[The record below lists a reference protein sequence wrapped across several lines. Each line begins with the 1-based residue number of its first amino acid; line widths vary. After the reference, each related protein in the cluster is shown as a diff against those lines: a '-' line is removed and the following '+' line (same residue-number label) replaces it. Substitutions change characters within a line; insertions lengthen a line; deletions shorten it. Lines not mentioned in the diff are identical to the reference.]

1 MKQIRTSGIL
11 LHPTSFPGPDGIG
24 DLGPQAYAWI
34 DFLESSGCTIW
45 QTLPL
50 GPTGYGDSPYQC
62 FSACAGNPLL
72 VSPTLLLDEGYLSPE
87 DFYDR
92 PAFPLHQVDFGP
104 AIEWKQKI
112 MSRAYQ
118 NFTAKGGLQTPEY
131 ITFCEE
137 NARWLNDFALFMAIK
152 NDNGGVAWQYWPEGL
167 KKRDKKA
174 INAFSVANSA
184 EINFYKFLQFYFFK
198 QWNNLMN
205 YAHEKGIKIV
215 GDIPIFVS
223 MDSSDVWSNPDLF
236 YLDGEGNPTVVAG
249 VPPDYFSPTG
259 QLWGNPLYNYDYI
272 KKDNY
277 KYFINKFSHLLNLYD
292 VLRIDHFRGFDSYYA
307 IPHGSPDATGGKWVK
322 GPGIELFNEIKKSL
336 GDVNIVVED
345 LGFLTDSVRNLL
357 KETGF
362 PGMKVMEFA
371 FNAYDKGN
379 TEYLPHTYPE
389 NSVAYLG
396 THDNDTFMGWIN
408 SIRKEDRDYAIEYLK
423 LKEPSEYYKE
433 ALQVLY
439 NSKSNLVVVQFQDI
453 LGTGSIGRINAP
465 ATLSEMN
472 WSYRLLPYE
481 LDDNAKTFL
490 KNLTVH
496 SNRG

>member
-1 MKQIRTSGIL
+1 MPIFSLPSKYGIGTLGKEAYKFVDFLVDTKQSYWQMLPIME
-11 LHPTSFPGPDGIG
+11 TSFGN
-24 DLGPQAYAWI
+24 
-34 DFLESSGCTIW
+34 
-45 QTLPL
+45 
-50 GPTGYGDSPYQC
+50 SPY
-62 FSACAGNPLL
+62 SATSSFAGNPFFI
-72 VSPTLLLDEGYLSPE
+72 
-87 DFYDR
+87 DFEM
-92 PAFPLHQVDFGP
+92 L
-104 AIEWKQKI
+104 
-112 MSRAYQ
+112 
-118 NFTAKGGLQTPEY
+118 
-131 ITFCEE
+131 
-137 NARWLNDFALFMAIK
+137 K
-152 NDNGGVAWQYWPEGL
+152 NDGLLKESDYSYLDNDENPRRVDYKKQFDNKDKVLRIACNNFKHLYTKELNTFFDEYKFFLDDYAIFYALKNKHNGGSFDVWENDYKL
-167 KKRDKKA
+167 KKADA
-174 INAFSVANSA
+174 INNFIKENEDEIEFYKIVQCLFYRQWFKLKKYANS
-184 EINFYKFLQFYFFK
+184 
-198 QWNNLMN
+198 
-205 YAHEKGIKIV
+205 KGIKII
-215 GDIPIFVS
+215 GDTPIYS
-223 MDSSDVWSNPDLF
+223 AYDSAEVWANPEF
-236 YLDGEGNPTVVAG
+236 FHLDANKKPIDVAG
-249 VPPDYFSPTG
+249 CPPDGFCDKG

-322 GPGIELFNEIKKSL
+322 GPGIELFNELKKCL

-481 LDDNAKTFL
+481 LDDNAKQFL
-490 KNLTVH
+490 KDLTVKN
-496 SNRG
+496 NRGQ